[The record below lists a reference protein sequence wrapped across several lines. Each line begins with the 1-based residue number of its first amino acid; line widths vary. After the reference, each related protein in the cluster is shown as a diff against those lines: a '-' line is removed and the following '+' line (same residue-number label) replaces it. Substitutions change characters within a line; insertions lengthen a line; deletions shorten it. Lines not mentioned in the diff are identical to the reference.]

1 MLKML
6 DKIPVGFLAL
16 LALMLGIAP
25 FGSQP
30 HLVEKLLMLFNGSLS
45 KPIDIFD
52 LVLHSMF
59 SVLLIWKLLRIAM
72 LRRSRKAE
80 Y

>member
-30 HLVEKLLMLFNGSLS
+30 HLVEKLVMLFNGSLS